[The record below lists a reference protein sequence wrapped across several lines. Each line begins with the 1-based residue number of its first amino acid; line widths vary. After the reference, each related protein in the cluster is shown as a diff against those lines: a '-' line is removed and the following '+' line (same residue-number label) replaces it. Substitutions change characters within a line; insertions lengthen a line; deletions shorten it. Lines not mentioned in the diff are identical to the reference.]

1 MPSAPISTSST
12 LPLDAA
18 LPKMVS
24 FVEVSPLDKPE
35 GSSKFERARR
45 VIKRYSNR
53 KLYDTRDSRY
63 VTLLQIAGMVRAGED
78 VQIIDN
84 ATKEDKT
91 EVTLA
96 LIISEELKSQPRSVP
111 LGTLR
116 DLIHQRGEK
125 LLSQLREGPI
135 GRLIP
140 GAVGE
145 DQESVPESAPT
156 AGDPASPS
164 VPVDPSAPRSSTDGA
179 ATPKTEGSPFEQWRH
194 TVDDRIRTILPGFIG
209 FKDLHQK
216 VDLLAK
222 RVTELEAEL
231 ARRKA

>member
-1 MPSAPISTSST
+1 
-12 LPLDAA
+12 
-18 LPKMVS
+18 MVS
-24 FVEVSPLDKPE
+24 FVEVSPLDNPE
-35 GSSKFERARR
+35 GPSKLERARR

-53 KLYDTRDSRY
+53 KLYDTRESKY

-140 GAVGE
+140 GTVDGKEEQAPDSTATATSDPTSADPPVAR
-145 DQESVPESAPT
+145 SAPE
-156 AGDPASPS
+156 GS
-164 VPVDPSAPRSSTDGA
+164 
-179 ATPKTEGSPFEQWRH
+179 ATPGKTEGSPFEQWRH
-194 TVDDRIRTILPGFIG
+194 TVDERIRAILPGFIG
-209 FKDLHQK
+209 FNDLQQK
-216 VDLLAK
+216 VDQLTK
-222 RVTELEAEL
+222 RVADLEAEL
-231 ARRKA
+231 ARRKP